1 MTQAG
6 ATTTAISATGSAVAG
21 PTVCLTFADRAE
33 EAINFYVGLFRKSRI
48 LALVR
53 SDGSGP
59 IAKGRIMHGR
69 FELDGRE
76 FVAFDGGPSFA
87 FSEGF
92 SLMVTCQTQEEI
104 DYFWT
109 RLTEGGE
116 EGPCGWLKDRFGI
129 SWQVIPAEL
138 GRMLSDSASG
148 NSAKAAEAMFKMRKL
163 DIATLA
169 RAYHSR
175 VP

>member
-1 MTQAG
+1 MTKPA
-6 ATTTAISATGSAVAG
+6 ATTTATSAIGTSVTG

-33 EAINFYVGLFRKSRI
+33 EAINFYVGLFRNSRI
-48 LALVR
+48 LELVR
-53 SDGSGP
+53 SDGSGA

-69 FELDGRE
+69 FELDSRE
-76 FVAFDGGPSFA
+76 FVAFDGGPTFA

-92 SLMVTCQTQEEI
+92 SLRVTCQTQEEI

-116 EGPCGWLKDRFGI
+116 EGPCGWLKDRFGV

-138 GRMLSDSASG
+138 GRMLSDTASG

-163 DIATLA
+163 DIATLE
-169 RAYHSR
+169 RAYRGQS
-175 VP
+175 